1 MFNELMD
8 TPLDFSAF
16 VMNQLKIDTL
26 TLELLADLTFELMK
40 VSCKSLVELKYF
52 LEEVYK
58 ATTDQIDWNDPKTG
72 NIHMEALTIDTQFTR
87 DDVNLYTFKE
97 GNYKRLH
104 LQDIKDMM
112 RLLVQ
117 GNITNLT
124 IKERLALN
132 VSWRMFTRSIVIQRH
147 VEHLQLGV
155 ESYQNKLNLIR
166 PDTYRSDLKRLPPYS
181 AYPNPRGFIYQNKD
195 KKNKLLRID
204 ELHKFIDDTLNDVRI
219 ARDDILKRI
228 RIKYLP
234 QTFWRNVDKER
245 EGAMIQSDT
254 KVFTMMIEIL
264 LDPTSNKILV
274 EEEITDEFLN
284 EHLMMLK
291 AKANDDEPW
300 YADYVNY
307 FVGKIMLPR
316 WTPEKRRSKQAAKPS
331 FIMFLILQG
340 FDIEIKDKKKAE
352 NLAAYHLSRLENP
365 DLGVFTE
372 EEITDEFL
380 NEHLMMLKA
389 KANDDEP
396 I

>member
-1 MFNELMD
+1 MIKRRRDDKDDDEE
-8 TPLDFSAF
+8 PSARSNSGSKRRRARKEHESSSAQKEKTSKSTASLKNGQTSSK
-16 VMNQLKIDTL
+16 VYWNLKIDTL

-87 DDVNLYTFKE
+87 DDVKLYTFKE

-104 LQDIKDMM
+104 LQDIKDML

-117 GNITNLT
+117 RNMTNLT

-204 ELHKFIDDTLNDVRI
+204 ELHKFIDDTL
-219 ARDDILKRI
+219 
-228 RIKYLP
+228 
-234 QTFWRNVDKER
+234 
-245 EGAMIQSDT
+245 
-254 KVFTMMIEIL
+254 
-264 LDPTSNKILV
+264 
-274 EEEITDEFLN
+274 
-284 EHLMMLK
+284 
-291 AKANDDEPW
+291 
-300 YADYVNY
+300 
-307 FVGKIMLPR
+307 
-316 WTPEKRRSKQAAKPS
+316 
-331 FIMFLILQG
+331 
-340 FDIEIKDKKKAE
+340 
-352 NLAAYHLSRLENP
+352 
-365 DLGVFTE
+365 
-372 EEITDEFL
+372 
-380 NEHLMMLKA
+380 
-389 KANDDEP
+389 
-396 I
+396 